1 MWGLLSSPPYSSSKI
16 LQALSPH
23 SYSPLKVAP
32 YVSDEGRDMFAV
44 FTANEV
50 QISFADS
57 MYDTAFFDEA
67 DAKSAKDYIEDKLQN
82 DAE

>member
-1 MWGLLSSPPYSSSKI
+1 MENENKSPLWFWLINKTH
-16 LQALSPH
+16 L
-23 SYSPLKVAP
+23 PLKVAP